1 MSESLSSFDNQ
12 DNSNLIH
19 DERPVLL
26 KVLCILS
33 WLGSGIQIFS
43 STLYSSFINET
54 IKQEFLA
61 LLPNKEMVDM
71 YEKLFI
77 LLDSTSIWYV
87 ILYLI
92 NIAVVHMMWNFKLNG
107 YFGYIFTQI
116 LILLVPFTVNPF
128 SISQFAVSSIFPIIF
143 IFLYGLNIK
152 LFKS

>member
-54 IKQEFLA
+54 VKQEFLA
-61 LLPNKEMVDM
+61 LLPNKEVVDM

-128 SISQFAVSSIFPIIF
+128 SISQLAVSSIFPIIF
-143 IFLYGLNIK
+143 ILLYGLNMK
-152 LFKS
+152 LFKR

>member
-54 IKQEFLA
+54 VKQEFLA
-61 LLPNKEMVDM
+61 LLPNKEVVDM

-128 SISQFAVSSIFPIIF
+128 SISQLAVSSIFPIIF
-143 IFLYGLNIK
+143 IFLYGLNMK
-152 LFKS
+152 LFKR

>member
-43 STLYSSFINET
+43 STIYSSFINET

-61 LLPNKEMVDM
+61 LLPNKEMVEM

-128 SISQFAVSSIFPIIF
+128 SISQLAVSSIFPIIF
-143 IFLYGLNIK
+143 IFLYGLNMK
-152 LFKS
+152 LFKR

>member
-43 STLYSSFINET
+43 STLYSSIINET
-54 IKQEFLA
+54 VKQEFFA
-61 LLPNKEMVDM
+61 LLPNKEVEDM
-71 YEKLFI
+71 YEQLFI

-128 SISQFAVSSIFPIIF
+128 SISQLAVSSIFPIIF
-143 IFLYGLNIK
+143 IFLYGLNMK
-152 LFKS
+152 LFKR